1 MSPQNKTYVKKI
13 VLLLLLFATNSL
25 WVKAQNANIRG
36 FVYAK
41 DNGEPAIFTNVYL
54 KGTTFGV
61 ATDINGFF
69 SITKITAGTYTLVTT
84 YLGYDT
90 IAEPITVTANQ
101 IVNKKMYLNKSTI
114 QLVEVVA
121 TGEQQAKKE
130 NTRVSVM
137 RIDPTEIKKLPSIGQ
152 PDLAQYLQVLPGVT
166 FTGDQGGQLYIRGGS
181 PVQNK
186 VLMDGA
192 IIYNPFHSIGL
203 FSVFDNDVIKN
214 ADVYTAGFGAEYGGR
229 TSSVMDITTR
239 DGNKNRLSSNVAV
252 STFGAKAM
260 LEGPIIKLKENGKT
274 SMSFIVSG
282 KTSYLPTT
290 SKIFY
295 PYAESFSNPAGTNG
309 QNNLPFS
316 YNDLYGKLS
325 LNSTN
330 GSKVSLFGF
339 DYNDK
344 VDYTGIASFK
354 WKTIGGGSNFVL
366 IPSGNNT
373 LIEGNFAYSQYTIN
387 ETNATT
393 AANSSTIGGFN
404 GGFKFT
410 NFLGRNQVIYGFEL
424 LGYQSTFDYHSGY
437 AGLENSQQGNSTEI
451 AGYIKAKFVSRNRK
465 FILEPSFRLHEY
477 ASLQQISPEPRV
489 SGKYNISNRIR
500 FKFAGGVYSQNLI
513 SASSDQDVVNL
524 FYGFVLSPSNL
535 QSYYTK
541 SQGATDSFAVVNK
554 VQRADHLVG
563 GFEFDLFKNIE
574 VNIEGYQKSFT
585 FLTNSNRYQ
594 IFNTDPQHVGY
605 YPDVLTQSFIVET
618 GYSRGFDVTMK
629 YQKNRFYLWT
639 VYSFSYNR
647 RWDGVQEYYPIFD
660 RRNNINVVTT
670 YALDKKKH
678 WEVSARYNFGS
689 GFPFTPTQGYYQQLN
704 LANYMSPYT
713 TQNGQ
718 LGYIPGSLFSQ
729 RLPVYARMDISIR
742 YKYTLRDHYFLEING
757 GATNVFDR
765 SNIFYFNRITYTR
778 VNQLPIMPN
787 LNISL
792 RF

>member
-1 MSPQNKTYVKKI
+1 VTPQYKYYVKKF
-13 VLLLLLFATNSL
+13 LLLLSL
-25 WVKAQNANIRG
+25 IIISASWVKAQNGNIRG
-36 FVYAK
+36 FVYTK
-41 DNGEPAIFTNVYL
+41 DNGEPALFTNVYL
-54 KGTTFGV
+54 KGTSMGI

-69 SITKITAGTYTLVTT
+69 SITKIKAGTYTLVVT

-90 IAEPITVTANQ
+90 VTEAIAVAANQ
-101 IVNKKMYLNKSTI
+101 IVNKKVFLNKSTI
-114 QLVEVVA
+114 QLTEVVA

-239 DGNKNRLSSNVAV
+239 DGNKKRLSSNVAV
-252 STFGAKAM
+252 STFGAKAL

-290 SKIFY
+290 SKYIY
-295 PYAESFSNPAGTNG
+295 QYANG
-309 QNNLPFS
+309 PGGLPFS
-316 YNDLYGKLS
+316 YNDLYGKIS

-330 GSKVSLFGF
+330 GSKISLFGF

-344 VDYTGIASFK
+344 VDYTGIATFK
-354 WKTIGGGSNFVL
+354 WNTVGGGSNFVL
-366 IPSGNNT
+366 IPGGNNT
-373 LIEGNFAYSQYTIN
+373 LIEGNFAYSQYHIT
-387 ETNATT
+387 ETTATT
-393 AANSSTIGGFN
+393 APNNSSIGGFN

-410 NFLGRNQVIYGFEL
+410 NFLGRNQVVYGFEL

-437 AGLENSQQGNSTEI
+437 AGLENSQTGNSTEI
-451 AGYIKAKFVSRNRK
+451 AGYIKAKFLSRNRK
-465 FILEPSFRLHEY
+465 FILEPSLRLHDY
-477 ASLQQISPEPRV
+477 ASLQQISPEPRI

-500 FKFAGGVYSQNLI
+500 FKFAGGIYSQNLI

-524 FYGFVLSPSNL
+524 FYGFVLSPTNL

-541 SQGATDSFAVVNK
+541 SPGAADSFAVVNK
-554 VQRADHLVG
+554 VQRAQHLVG

-574 VNIEGYQKSFT
+574 VNIEGYQKTFS

-618 GYSRGFDVTMK
+618 GYSRGFDITAK
-629 YQKNRFYLWT
+629 YQKNRFYLWN

-647 RWDGVQEYYPIFD
+647 RWDGVQQYFPIFD
-660 RRNNINVVTT
+660 RRNNINIVAT
-670 YALDKKKH
+670 YALDKNKH
-678 WEVSARYNFGS
+678 WEASVRYNFGS

-704 LANYMSPYT
+704 LANYSTVPYT

-718 LGYIPGSLFSQ
+718 LGYVPGSLFSQ
-729 RLPVYARMDISIR
+729 RLPVYARMDVSIR
-742 YKYTLRDHYFLEING
+742 YKYNLKDRYYLEING

-765 SNIFYFNRITYTR
+765 ANIFYFNRITYTR

-792 RF
+792 KF